1 MIALRGVIG
10 LKYLDIT
17 TLLPT
22 TTNDNTLKKNSGMF
36 ESLAQKQNDWKD
48 KATKYVCI

>member
-1 MIALRGVIG
+1 LKGVVG
-10 LKYLDIT
+10 LKYLDTT

-36 ESLAQKQNDWKD
+36 ESHAQKQNHWKD
-48 KATKYVCI
+48 KITKYVHI